1 MLLPESQSIQPHSAD
16 TMDHGAGVQPQGT
29 AVNDTLEQILA
40 NVSDTFL
47 LRRALWIAKATRR
60 EEWRRQEGESSPS

>member
-1 MLLPESQSIQPHSAD
+1 
-16 TMDHGAGVQPQGT
+16 MDHGAGVQPQGT